1 MIDNPLNKFDPDSPE
16 AKVCRS
22 QPLGVHTL
30 HASPTNPRKT
40 FDEKAMAKLFGI
52 NTAEVR
58 KTLIAEQKSNK
69 SNGKTTGKAKK
80 TAEKAEKSPVLAA
93 AEGSTPRKAARAAE
107 DVGAKNVFKAGDRVR
122 VTNPE
127 DFEGTAQGW
136 RAKVMN
142 AEGVVVNVADGH
154 WVTVRLD
161 GPSQT
166 EEDFTV
172 NELTKRSPSSP
183 HAHWRSASRSP
194 RRSS

>member
-1 MIDNPLNKFDPDSPE
+1 MSPITHIGIPDD
-16 AKVCRS
+16 ALLADVA
-22 QPLGVHTL
+22 
-30 HASPTNPRKT
+30 ASAAGQHLRILTNGHRT
-40 FDEKAMAKLFGI
+40 VL
-52 NTAEVR
+52 
-58 KTLIAEQKSNK
+58 
-69 SNGKTTGKAKK
+69 
-80 TAEKAEKSPVLAA
+80 SPVVLNGWT
-93 AEGSTPRKAARAAE
+93 EI
-107 DVGAKNVFKAGDRVR
+107 RVR

-136 RAKVMN
+136 RAKGMN